1 MEIGCTKWPKSNANF
16 GSILGQF
23 VSNRDIGSLHLV
35 HASGT
40 MLNSCLCISYLGG
53 LVHLG
58 PHVLWSHFQNVDTQY
73 AKWLIHTFWVYV
85 FVLCVLV
92 VLFFGTGHL
101 NGSWFL
107 TAQGYMLDWL
117 GDVTSTVSFCQL
129 SGGVCYPM
137 NLCMNCMLCMGSY

>member
-1 MEIGCTKWPKSNANF
+1 MKWPKSNANL

-53 LVHLG
+53 LVHSG

-137 NLCMNCMLCMGSY
+137 NLCMNCVLHMGSY